1 MYPEQNYP
9 MPPESQKPTYT
20 VTDTAYAWLSL
31 LMAFLFCQTS
41 PLAEHPLGAFLLI
54 LGLFITGFVILL
66 VQKRKLSP
74 ACILSALSSVVIG
87 AAPLLTDTLFLI
99 RLSMAYSLGS
109 YLYFLYAA
117 FGNRIE
123 EGFSDYIYIDY
134 MKVLILQPFSSLG
147 AIFPA
152 LSNKSAKNFS
162 GVLLKIIFGVAI
174 AVIPTVVVFLFLSYD
189 SDFLKLLDDI
199 FSFELEDIGRTI
211 RSLIFT
217 LPLGMYGFGL
227 YAAAQRKA
235 MHDKLTPEICN
246 RGLQQIKVLPQV
258 TAVVAV
264 LPILFL
270 YAVFFISQW
279 KYYVSGFTGVLPE
292 DFSYA
297 EYARRGFFELCSV
310 SVINLVLIV
319 GLSLLMKRGKR
330 GAGVFLKILT
340 TAFCLCTL
348 VLISTAVAKLIMY
361 IDSYGLTQKRI
372 YAMWLMAL
380 IAIVFLLIALGQFI
394 RKFKTVALCFTVAVV
409 MFAGLAV
416 CNVNALCAQYNAD
429 RYLSG
434 TLETIDVQAMKELG
448 DSAVPSLVRL
458 VTEMDGEKDPKL
470 KDQITS
476 VLRLELNALK
486 TEKASVFSFSIPSA
500 QAQAA
505 LKEYAAPA
513 PQND

>member
-1 MYPEQNYP
+1 MYPEQNCP
-9 MPPESQKPTYT
+9 TPPQPQKPTYT
-20 VTDTAYAWLSL
+20 VADTAYAWLSL
-31 LMAFLFCQTS
+31 LMAFLFCQTA
-41 PLAEHPLGAFLLI
+41 PVAEHPLGAFLLI

-66 VQKRKLSP
+66 VQKRRLSP
-74 ACILSALSSVVIG
+74 ACILSAVSSVVIG
-87 AAPLLTDTLFLI
+87 AVPLLTDTLFLI

-117 FGNRIE
+117 LGNRIE
-123 EGFSDYIYIDY
+123 EGFSDYILIDY
-134 MKVLILQPFSSLG
+134 MKVLILQPFSSLN

-152 LSNKSAKNFS
+152 LGNKSAKNFS
-162 GVLLKIIFGVAI
+162 GVLLKILLGAVIAI
-174 AVIPTVVVFLFLSYD
+174 IPTVVVLLSLTYD
-189 SDFLKLLDDI
+189 KDFVKLLDKL
-199 FSFELEDIGRTI
+199 FSFDIKDIGRAI

-227 YAAAQRKA
+227 YAAAKGKA
-235 MHDKLTPEICN
+235 MKENLTPEICQ

-258 TAVVAV
+258 TGVVAV

-270 YAVFFISQW
+270 YGVFFVSQW
-279 KYYVSGFTGVLPE
+279 KYYVSGFTGILPE
-292 DFSYA
+292 EFSYA
-297 EYARRGFFELCSV
+297 VYARSGFFELCGV
-310 SVINLVLIV
+310 SVINLVLI
-319 GLSLLMKRGKR
+319 LALKLLMKRGKN
-330 GAGVFLKILT
+330 GAGVLLKIVT

-380 IAIVFLLIALGQFI
+380 IAIVFLVIALGQFI

-434 TLETIDVQAMKELG
+434 TLETIDVQAMQELG
-448 DSAVPSLVRL
+448 GSAIPSLVR
-458 VTEMDGEKDPKL
+458 VATQMDEEKDPKL
-470 KDQITS
+470 KEQVTAA
-476 VLRLELNALK
+476 LRLELAHHKEEK
-486 TEKASVFSFSIPSA
+486 TSLFSFSIPSA
-500 QAQAA
+500 QAKAA
-505 LKEYAAPA
+505 LEEYAATLP
-513 PQND
+513 PEG